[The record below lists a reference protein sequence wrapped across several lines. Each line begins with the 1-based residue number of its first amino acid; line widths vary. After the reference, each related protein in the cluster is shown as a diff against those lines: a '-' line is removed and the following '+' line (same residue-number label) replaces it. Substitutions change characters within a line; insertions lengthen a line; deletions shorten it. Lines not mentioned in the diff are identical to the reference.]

1 MQEAPPSPATRP
13 YRKHQLRLYASV
25 LAVLIVESSLIWLT
39 IALISAGHWPYS
51 LGPISIAGILILTFT
66 TNDLTRLN
74 SRARIE
80 ALLCDFDQ
88 ISDLFARPKAY
99 RHKALRR
106 YRYGS
111 IEPKSFIYG
120 LYLDSNGDMMM
131 PEMSDTPEPDYQN
144 APGPRITNDYGV
156 SICINDDIVHVR
168 KIGRLFHTGS
178 RSVGYTDDKLFLVN
192 FFDKH
197 SGKGQKIAHL
207 RIHKHDVRSDVVT
220 GDFII
225 EGDEFEA
232 FMKTLELLK
241 HFNATPNF
249 QP

>member
-1 MQEAPPSPATRP
+1 V
-13 YRKHQLRLYASV
+13 Y
-25 LAVLIVESSLIWLT
+25 
-39 IALISAGHWPYS
+39 
-51 LGPISIAGILILTFT
+51 IAGAIIFFSTKSLP
-66 TNDLTRLN
+66 RLN

-80 ALLCDFDQ
+80 ALICDFDQ

-99 RHKALRR
+99 RHKSLRR
-106 YRYGS
+106 HPSGN

-120 LYLDSNGDMMM
+120 LYLASNGDMAM
-131 PEMSDTPEPDYQN
+131 PEMSVTPEPDYQN
-144 APGPRITNDYGV
+144 ARGPRITNDYDV
-156 SICINDDIVHVR
+156 SICINDDIVHIR
-168 KIGRLFHTGS
+168 KIGRFFHTGP
-178 RSVGYTDDKLFLVN
+178 RPVGIADDKLFLVS

-207 RIHKHDVRSDVVT
+207 RIHKNDVRSDVVT

>member
-1 MQEAPPSPATRP
+1 MQEVPPSPATP
-13 YRKHQLRLYASV
+13 PSRKHQLRFYAYILV
-25 LAVLIVESSLIWLT
+25 MLLTVTALIWGAVELI
-39 IALISAGHWPYS
+39 IAEYWFLSFFPAYVAAVIIFISPRF
-51 LGPISIAGILILTFT
+51 LR
-66 TNDLTRLN
+66 NMN

-80 ALLCDFDQ
+80 ALICEFDQ

-99 RHKALRR
+99 RHKSLRR
-106 YRYGS
+106 HPSGS

-120 LYLDSNGDMMM
+120 LYLDTNGDMMM

-144 APGPRITNDYGV
+144 ARGPRITNDYGV
-156 SICINDDIVHVR
+156 SICINDDIVHIR
-168 KIGRLFHTGS
+168 RIGRLFHPGS
-178 RSVGYTDDKLFLVN
+178 TSVGRTDDKLFLVN
-192 FFDKH
+192 FFEKH

-220 GDFII
+220 GDFMI
-225 EGDEFEA
+225 EGDEFQA